1 MGNLA
6 ALTIEGVNINVFYAV
21 LGSGPILLREIAH
34 LDFEMAVVVL
44 NRVNTV
50 DRGTTPAIKLINS
63 DFR

>member
-6 ALTIEGVNINVFYAV
+6 TLIIEGVNINVFYAV
-21 LGSGPILLREIAH
+21 LGSGRILLREAH
-34 LDFEMAVVVL
+34 LDFEMPVVLL